1 MKEMS
6 PIVKTITKFAFAPI
20 FLFGAY
26 IIIHGHLTPGGG
38 FQGGAIIGTLMA
50 LYLVAFGATKWKKQL
65 LSVIESSGLIV
76 FIGTGLLGLTTGYFF
91 FNFIGGTESPI
102 FGLKLNDWVEVE
114 ALNALYPANTAPL
127 LSSGTVGIMNI
138 AVGLEV
144 IAALTLIIVTMGLFA
159 FTGKEEGA

>member
-20 FLFGAY
+20 FLFGTY
-26 IIIHGHLTPGGG
+26 IILHGHMTPGGG

-65 LSVIESSGLIV
+65 LSVIESSGLII

-102 FGLKLNDWVEVE
+102 FGQKLNAGEVVGDVVF
-114 ALNALYPANTAPL
+114 PANSAPL
-127 LSSGTVGIMNI
+127 LSSGTVGIMNM

-144 IAALTLIIVTMGLFA
+144 IAALTLIVVTMGLFA
-159 FTGKEEGA
+159 FAGKEEGE

>member
-6 PIVKTITKFAFAPI
+6 PIVKTITKISFGPI
-20 FLFGAY
+20 FLFGSY
-26 IIIHGHLTPGGG
+26 IILHGHLTPGGG

-50 LYLVAFGATKWKKQL
+50 LYLVAFGAMNWKKKL
-65 LSVIESSGLIV
+65 LSVIESTGLLV

-91 FNFIGGTESPI
+91 FNFLGGEGSPF
-102 FGLKLNDWVEVE
+102 FGFELNGIVEEFGV
-114 ALNALYPANTAPL
+114 PSNTAPL

-159 FTGKEEGA
+159 FAGKEDGE

>member
-6 PIVKTITKFAFAPI
+6 PIVKTITKISFAAI
-20 FLFGAY
+20 FLFGLY
-26 IIIHGHLTPGGG
+26 IILHGHLTPGGG

-50 LYLVAFGATKWKKQL
+50 LYLVAFGAVKWRKKV
-65 LSVIESSGLIV
+65 LSIIESTGLLV

-91 FNFIGGTESPI
+91 FNFIGGTDNPI
-102 FGLKLNDWVEVE
+102 FGQQ
-114 ALNALYPANTAPL
+114 LNAGQTIGDVFFPSNSAPL
-127 LSSGTVGIMNI
+127 LSSGTISIMNM

-159 FTGKEEGA
+159 FAGKEEGE